1 MSESERESQGAS
13 RSKSA
18 NDAAPATRS
27 YADTPAAVHAGRFAE
42 LGVATVY
49 EAAGRAGLID
59 VPLTPVLPAVRA
71 AGPARTVACGQDD
84 NLMVHAAV
92 ERIEEGDVVV
102 LAMPEDRPIA
112 LIGELLVTQI
122 KRRGAAAILTNG
134 SVRDVDDLR
143 RLDLPV
149 WSRFVRAKGA
159 TKETVGALDAP
170 VAMGGTEIRP
180 GDLLVLD
187 DDGAACVPAERV
199 EEVLER
205 AEARLDRETKMRER
219 LEAGELSYDIHG
231 LRAKYATEIG

>member
-1 MSESERESQGAS
+1 MNESR
-13 RSKSA
+13 
-18 NDAAPATRS
+18 NDA
-27 YADTPAAVHAGRFAE
+27 PAARGTYQDTAAGVHAGRFAE

-59 VPLTPVLPAVRA
+59 VPLTPVLPAARA

-84 NLMVHAAV
+84 NLMVHAAI

-134 SVRDVDDLR
+134 SVRDVDELR
-143 RLDLPV
+143 KLDLPV

-159 TKETVGALDAP
+159 TKETVGALDVP
-170 VAMGGTEIRP
+170 VAMGGAEIRP

-205 AEARLDRETKMRER
+205 AEARLERETKMRER